1 MSSFLRNRKFL
12 LTLGAIAAGGGYL
25 YYQNRGN
32 CYFNQR
38 WERVGKVSHLYVYP
52 VKSCSFIEVS
62 QVEATHMGAK
72 TDSVSDRVFMVVNEN
87 QEFVTA
93 RSFPKLVLVKP
104 SVQDK
109 ESLILSAPG
118 IKDFTIKLN
127 ELSHDKDK
135 DKETKDAT
143 IWESK
148 VEVVDLGDEASQWIT
163 QVCGTDKGGKLRLVH
178 YPQTKCMRQLRSKHK
193 EYKDMDKKHI
203 GALQDATSFMLLNE
217 TSLQD
222 LNTKLDTPV
231 EPTQFRPNIVIAD
244 AKAYDED
251 SWKFIRIGDK
261 AIMKSLKPCTRGT
274 FSAVD
279 QKSGDH
285 SKDGEPLKTLNAYRQ
300 KDGHPVM
307 GINAG
312 LFRKGEIKVG
322 DEVYVSYKDDD
333 YTATDQDT
341 KKKQFSSYLL
351 LNDK

>member
-1 MSSFLRNRKFL
+1 MSSLLRNRKLL
-12 LTLGAIAAGGGYL
+12 LTLGAVVSGGGYL
-25 YYQNRGN
+25 YYKNRGN

-38 WERVGKVSHLYVYP
+38 WEKVGKVSHLYIYP
-52 VKSCSFIEVS
+52 VKSCSYIEVS
-62 QVEATHMGAK
+62 QMEATLMGAK
-72 TDSVSDRVFMVVNEN
+72 TDTVSDRVFMIVNEN
-87 QEFVTA
+87 QELVTA

-104 SVQDK
+104 SVADK
-109 ESLILSAPG
+109 DTLVLSAPG
-118 IKDFTIKLN
+118 SKDFSIKLG
-127 ELSHDKDK
+127 ELRK
-135 DKETKDAT
+135 DKEDMSTKNAT

-148 VEVVDLGDEASQWIT
+148 VEVIDLGDEASQWIT
-163 QVCGTDKGGKLRLVH
+163 QVCQPETNGKLRLVY
-178 YPQTKCMRQLRSKHK
+178 YPQTKCMRELRAKHK
-193 EYKDMDKKHI
+193 SYKDMDKKHI

-222 LNTKLDTPV
+222 LNTKLDKSV

-244 AKAYDED
+244 AKPYDED
-251 SWKFIRIGDK
+251 QWKFIRIGDK
-261 AIMKSLKPCTRGT
+261 TIMKSLKPCTRGT

-285 SKDGEPLKTLNAYRQ
+285 SKDGEPLKTLNSYRM
-300 KDGHPVM
+300 KDGLPVM

-333 YTATDQDT
+333 NTDKSG
-341 KKKQFSSYLL
+341 KKEKFSSYIF